1 MSEFKE
7 IKTQEEFEAR
17 MKERLEQKE
26 RSVSKKYEGYK
37 SPEELAQIEEEYKT
51 KASKQF
57 EGYKSP
63 DEVEALKKEYE
74 GKIAKYES
82 DSVKTRIAS
91 ELGLPSSI
99 ASRLKGAN
107 EDEIRKDAETFVGF
121 FQKEPPLATGE
132 PTVVNDEQAKDI
144 AYKNLVKNL
153 DKGE

>member
-107 EDEIRKDAETFVGF
+107 EDEIRKDARNH
-121 FQKEPPLATGE
+121 L
-132 PTVVNDEQAKDI
+132 
-144 AYKNLVKNL
+144 
-153 DKGE
+153 